1 VSAPRISQV
10 APGSPAEAAGLR
22 VGDEVLSIDG
32 AEPIDVIEWQQM
44 IDGEAP
50 VLLVHREGAPIDRR
64 VVVAKG
70 NGEPLGA
77 RVDSAVFDRIRT
89 CDNHCEFCFIYQLPK
104 GMRPSLY
111 LKDDDYRL
119 SFLYGN
125 FTTLT
130 RFTELDAERVISERL
145 SPLYVSVHAS
155 DPAVRSALLRNP
167 RGATSLRWLDVLL
180 ENDIEVHAQ
189 VVVCPGVNDGEV
201 LSDTLLAFL
210 DRFADVHSVGVVPLG
225 LSDHSNEP
233 NMRPHSAEEAAAVI
247 DQVERTAALSRAMFG
262 QGRIFASDEFY
273 LIAHRALPDLAALDD
288 LTQVENGIG
297 MIRTFE
303 ESFRTRQP
311 TGAEGGATGFFREV
325 DGAPPWGYRA
335 ERAEPTMAAMS
346 GRPTV
351 VLTGAY
357 GARIIPDLLAEAGL
371 ADVEVITVENRFFGG
386 NISVAGLMT
395 GSDIARTIT
404 SHGAG
409 ATYLLPDVCLH
420 EGRLID
426 GMTLDELPG
435 HVEVVATEGAA
446 LRTHLEAATLPAGSR
461 S

>member
-1 VSAPRISQV
+1 MSAPRISQIS
-10 APGSPAEAAGLR
+10 PGSPAEAAGLR

-32 AEPIDVIEWQQM
+32 IEPLDVIEWQQLT
-44 IDGEAP
+44 DGAAP
-50 VLLVHREGAPIDRR
+50 VLLVHRSGIPIDRR
-64 VVVAKG
+64 VQIRKEDG
-70 NGEPLGA
+70 QPLGA

-104 GMRPSLY
+104 GMRKSLY

-130 RFTELDAERVISERL
+130 RFTELDAERVMTERL

-155 DPAVRSALLRNP
+155 DPQVRANLLRNP

-180 ENDIEVHAQ
+180 EAGIEVHAQ
-189 VVVCPGVNDGEV
+189 VVVCPGVNDDEV
-201 LSDTLLAFL
+201 LEETLLAFL
-210 DRFADVHSVGVVPLG
+210 DRFGAVHSVGIVPLG

-233 NMRPHSAEEAAAVI
+233 NMRAHSPAEAAAVI
-247 DQVERTAALSRAMFG
+247 DAVERAASLSEALFG
-262 QGRIFASDEFY
+262 ARRLYCSDEIY
-273 LIAHRALPDLAALDD
+273 LIAGRALPPLSALDD

-303 ESFRTRQP
+303 ASFRSRQAA
-311 TGAEGGATGFFREV
+311 GSAGGPTGFFRAV

-335 ERAEPTMAAMS
+335 ERAAPTAAGTS
-346 GRPTV
+346 GRQTV

-357 GARIIPDLLAEAGL
+357 GAMIFPDLLAESGFGG
-371 ADVEVITVENRFFGG
+371 VEVVEVENRFFGG

-395 GSDIARTIT
+395 GVDISRTIAR
-404 SHGAG
+404 HGGA
-409 ATYLLPDVCLH
+409 ATYLLPDICLH

-426 GMTLDELPG
+426 GMTLDDLPG
-435 HVEVVATEGAA
+435 HIEVVATDGAA
-446 LRTHLEAATLPAGSR
+446 LRDHLEASLGLIGASL
-461 S
+461 